1 MVRNRR
7 TAPRRGEPFAQKYPR
22 SLAELE
28 ECFGE
33 GEQLMAVV
41 REKLNGVGDG
51 E

>member
-7 TAPRRGEPFAQKYPR
+7 TAPKKGERFAEKYPR

-33 GEQLMAVV
+33 GERLMAVV
-41 REKLNGVGDG
+41 RKRLGGVS